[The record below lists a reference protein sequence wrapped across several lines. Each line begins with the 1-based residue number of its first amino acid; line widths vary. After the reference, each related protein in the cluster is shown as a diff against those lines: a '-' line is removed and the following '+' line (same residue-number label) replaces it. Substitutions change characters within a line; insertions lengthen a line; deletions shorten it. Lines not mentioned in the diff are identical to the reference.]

1 MYNIGISGEFVNPKI
16 QENLN
21 FSVYKSAGIT
31 YIMDVEPSSRTS
43 YD

>member
-16 QENLN
+16 KKILI

-31 YIMDVEPSSRTS
+31 YIIDVEPSSRTS